1 MGDLN
6 IKDIVI
12 PEAPEVEG
20 FIKDADFNSAFNLK
34 ALLDVIF
41 EFIRNLIKFE
51 F

>member
-1 MGDLN
+1 MDLN

-20 FIKDADFNSAFNLK
+20 YIKDTEWKSEFSLK
-34 ALLDVIF
+34 ALLDVIIA
-41 EFIRNLIKFE
+41 FINKLIKFE